1 MPVTRPA
8 VPAAANYPQ
17 YSGNLITPIVSSDL
31 IGRFHERT
39 IFGAISNNNYIGQLS
54 KGGDQITFYREP
66 HVIVRDHIKD
76 GKIKHDV
83 LEAENFTLVIDRAK
97 EFSVKMAQVD
107 EYQMQNWNMFKSAL
121 LNSAAQQLAEQI
133 DRDILSSIYA
143 KVDIANRGVNA
154 GVESGAYNLG
164 EAGNPVPVTSA
175 NFTEVLTE
183 LNAVLSEWSVPREG
197 RYVVLPVVG
206 ETVALNSEI
215 RRADIMGNGPSA
227 PLLNGKLPGKIAGF
241 DVYVSNHVER
251 VFDPGA
257 GAWCYHVPAGVQ
269 SATVFASQIQ
279 NTRMKDDADSWDNFY
294 QGLSVYGFDVVQ
306 PEGILDL
313 YARFN

>member
-1 MPVTRPA
+1 MPINRRA

-17 YSGNLITPIVSSDL
+17 YSGNLISPIVSNEL
-31 IGRFHERT
+31 VGRFHETT
-39 IFGAISNNNYIGQLS
+39 IFGAISNNNYIGQLR

-97 EFSVKMAQVD
+97 EFSLKMAHVD
-107 EYQMQNWNMFKSAL
+107 EFQMQNWDMFKAAM
-121 LNSAAQQLAEQI
+121 LNSAAEELAENI
-133 DRDILSSIYA
+133 DSDLLSTLYA
-143 KVDIANRGVNA
+143 KVDIANAGTQA
-154 GVESGAYNLG
+154 GVESGAFNMG
-164 EAGNPVPVTSA
+164 TVGNPVSMTSA
-175 NFTEVLTE
+175 NFTEVLAE
-183 LNAVLSEWSVPREG
+183 VNGVLNEWSVPRQG
-197 RYVVLPVVG
+197 RFIVLPVVG
-206 ETVALNSEI
+206 EVVALTSEL

-227 PLLNGKLPGKIAGF
+227 PLLNGQLPGSPAGLN
-241 DVYVSNHVER
+241 VYISNHVPR
-251 VFDPGA
+251 VFDAGA
-257 GAWCYHVPAGVQ
+257 GAWCYHIIAGVQ

-279 NTRMKDDADSWDNFY
+279 ETRMLPDADSWDTYY

-306 PEGILDL
+306 PEGLVDL